1 MTGRRFILQVS
12 GHHASGDTAGIDHVA
27 DRVRL
32 STVLR
37 ASVRDQAALQGLLR
51 RIHDLG
57 LSLVDLHDAGT
68 PGESPNA
75 QRSYEVTVDG
85 PVGEVVEEALS
96 DYIGPIHVSSRYSF
110 ADPVLMGEV
119 LTRLLDRGAE
129 LEHAS
134 EQGTADQVPFGGT

>member
-1 MTGRRFILQVS
+1 MVGRRFILQVS
-12 GHHASGDTAGIDHVA
+12 GHPASGDVAGIDHVA

-37 ASVRDQAALQGLLR
+37 ANVRDQAALQGLLR

-57 LSLVDLHDAGT
+57 LSLLGLRDAST

-85 PVGEVVEEALS
+85 PVGEVVEEALT

-134 EQGTADQVPFGGT
+134 EQGTADEIPFRGT

>member
-1 MTGRRFILQVS
+1 MVGRRFILQVS
-12 GHHASGDTAGIDHVA
+12 GRHASGDVAGIDHVP

-37 ASVRDQAALQGLLR
+37 VNVRDQAALQGLLR
-51 RIHDLG
+51 RVHDLG

-68 PGESPNA
+68 PGDSPNA

-119 LTRLLDRGAE
+119 LTRLLGRGAE

-134 EQGTADQVPFGGT
+134 EQGTADEVPFRGT

>member
-1 MTGRRFILQVS
+1 MVGRRFILQVS
-12 GHHASGDTAGIDHVA
+12 GRHASGDTAGIDHVR
-27 DRVRL
+27 DQIRL

-37 ASVRDQAALQGLLR
+37 ANVRDQAALQGLLR
-51 RIHDLG
+51 RVHDLG

-85 PVGEVVEEALS
+85 PVGEVVEETLT

-110 ADPVLMGEV
+110 ADPVLMGQV

-134 EQGTADQVPFGGT
+134 EQGNSDEIPFTGT